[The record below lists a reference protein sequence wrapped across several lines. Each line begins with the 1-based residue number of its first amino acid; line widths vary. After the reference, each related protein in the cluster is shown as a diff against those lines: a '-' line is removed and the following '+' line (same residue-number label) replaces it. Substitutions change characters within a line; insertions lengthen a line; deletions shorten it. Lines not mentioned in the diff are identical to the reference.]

1 MAVFSY
7 LVAVGSNLGDRRAL
21 VKQAM
26 DLLGERGVR
35 VESASELVETAPIGA
50 ADKIFLNGAFI
61 CSADILPDDFMR
73 LLLDVEERLGR
84 VRDVRWGNRNID
96 LDILLI
102 RNESGQSIEHNSA
115 ILNVPH
121 PRMLE
126 RDFMLRP
133 AAAVAGHWVLPFS
146 DQNLRALC
154 VSRGWRPTWSNLKGD
169 IKLWQALKGDVF
181 SATTSRLWW
190 PVLMIVLAFRLWM
203 AAEIPFGNDEAY
215 YWDWGR
221 APQASYFDHPPFV
234 SWVSMFSRLLVFS
247 WTDGPLQGRLLIPF
261 IHLLT
266 TLMFGALVVRLIRR
280 VLTNM
285 ESRSVLIVS
294 QLVPAFSLG
303 GIMLMPDASLILF
316 MTTAL
321 WLVIAIAR
329 RDYLPWW
336 TGIVLGLLLGGAGLS
351 KYHAAIMASGLVGW
365 LFWRRSRRFYGE
377 WPFWTWLIFTGLTVV
392 SPVIWW
398 NITND
403 WVSIRYQGTRGF
415 SENGFGL
422 TPAIRTLLG
431 EMLFLGPII
440 LVGLWSA
447 YKRRRDWWNP
457 DDGII
462 LWTAMPLLVVLKVF
476 SLTSQALP
484 HWTMPSIWILAVFTV
499 PVLAK
504 SRKLRWTGRIYG
516 ITLCFVIPVMLSLQE
531 TRRAILRWTGDRP
544 AALGELTLW
553 PQAVKDRS
561 FMNYVLDQ
569 RWVDSSLTGHVLS
582 DRPCARGVV
591 YAAPR
596 WFTVAQVAANF
607 PKHPFVETLDPEHP
621 SYYNFRQ
628 KKPTAG
634 CPVVVFSEKAH
645 WREGGWPG
653 VSVHESEEF
662 IIDGHRDRPVIVG
675 RGWYD
680 GQSSDD

>member
-1 MAVFSY
+1 MAVFSF
-7 LVAVGSNLGDRRAL
+7 LIAVGSNLGDRRAL
-21 VKQAM
+21 VKRAM
-26 DLLGERGVR
+26 DLLVERGVR
-35 VESASELVETAPIGA
+35 VESESELVETAPIGV
-50 ADKIFLNGAFI
+50 ADRIFLNGAFT
-61 CSADILPDDFMR
+61 CSAEITPDDFMR

-102 RNESGQSIEHNSA
+102 RNDAGQSIEHNSQ
-115 ILNVPH
+115 LLTVPH

-133 AAAVAGHWVLPFS
+133 AAAVAGHWLLPHS
-146 DQNLRALC
+146 DQNLRAMC

-190 PVLMIVLAFRLWM
+190 PVLVLVLVFRLWV
-203 AAEIPFGNDEAY
+203 ASEIPFGNDEAY

-234 SWVSMFSRLLVFS
+234 SWISMVSRLLVFS
-247 WTDGPLQGRLLIPF
+247 WTEGPLQGRFLIPF
-261 IHLLT
+261 LHLLT
-266 TLMFGALVVRLIRR
+266 TLMFGALAVRLTRR
-280 VLTNM
+280 VLTNL

-316 MTTAL
+316 MTAAV
-321 WLVIAIAR
+321 WLVIGIAR

-351 KYHAAIMASGLVGW
+351 KYHAAVMAAGLLGW
-365 LFWRRSRRFYGE
+365 LLWRRSRRLAGE
-377 WPFWTWLIFTGLTVV
+377 WSFWICLIVTGLAVV

-398 NITND
+398 NVSND
-403 WVSIRYQGTRGF
+403 WASIRFQGSRGLAGG
-415 SENGFGL
+415 SL
-422 TPAIRTLLG
+422 DLVPALRTLVG
-431 EMLFLGPII
+431 EMIFLGPII
-440 LVGLWSA
+440 LIGFWSS
-447 YKRRRDWWNP
+447 YRRRREWWHP
-457 DDGII
+457 DDSVIV
-462 LWTAMPLLVVLKVF
+462 WTAVPLFILLKIF

-484 HWTMPSIWILAVFTV
+484 HWTMPSIWILGVFAVS
-499 PVLAK
+499 AIAS
-504 SRKLRWTGRIYG
+504 SRRLRWTGRIYG
-516 ITLCFVIPVMLSLQE
+516 IILCFILPVFLSLSE

-553 PQAVKDRS
+553 PSAVRDRK
-561 FMNYVLDQ
+561 FMNYVKDET
-569 RWVDSSLTGHVLS
+569 WINMSLSGHKLT
-582 DRPCARGVV
+582 DRPCARGLV

-607 PKHPFVETLDPEHP
+607 PKHPMVETLDPDHL
-621 SYYNFRQ
+621 SYYHYRSVGA
-628 KKPTAG
+628 KSG
-634 CPVVVFSEKAH
+634 CPVLIISEKAH
-645 WREGGWPG
+645 WREQGWAG
-653 VSVHESEEF
+653 IDIIESEEF
-662 IIDGHRDRPVIVG
+662 LIEGHRDRPVILG
-675 RGWYD
+675 RGWYNE
-680 GQSSDD
+680 SASDE

>member
-7 LVAVGSNLGDRRAL
+7 LIAVGSNLGDRRAL

-26 DLLGERGVR
+26 DLLVERGVR
-35 VESASELVETAPIGA
+35 VESVSELVETAPIGV
-50 ADKIFLNGAFI
+50 ADRIFLNGAFT
-61 CSADILPDDFMR
+61 CSAEITPDDFMR

-102 RNESGQSIEHNSA
+102 RNDAGQSIEHNSQ
-115 ILNVPH
+115 LLTVPH
-121 PRMLE
+121 PRMPE

-133 AAAVAGHWVLPFS
+133 AAAVAGHWLLPHS

-190 PVLMIVLAFRLWM
+190 PVLVLVLVFRLWV
-203 AAEIPFGNDEAY
+203 ASEIPFGNDEAY

-234 SWVSMFSRLLVFS
+234 SWISMVSRLLVFS
-247 WTDGPLQGRLLIPF
+247 WTEGPLQGRFLIPF
-261 IHLLT
+261 LHLLT
-266 TLMFGALVVRLIRR
+266 TLMFGALAVRLTRR
-280 VLTNM
+280 VLTNL

-316 MTTAL
+316 MTAAV
-321 WLVIAIAR
+321 WLVIGIAR

-336 TGIVLGLLLGGAGLS
+336 TGIVLGILLGGAGLS
-351 KYHAAIMASGLVGW
+351 KYHAAVMAAGLLGW
-365 LFWRRSRRFYGE
+365 LLWRRSRRLAGE
-377 WPFWTWLIFTGLTVV
+377 WSFWICLLVTGLVVV

-398 NITND
+398 NVVND
-403 WVSIRYQGTRGF
+403 WASIRFQGSRGLAGGSLDF
-415 SENGFGL
+415 V
-422 TPAIRTLLG
+422 PALRTLAG
-431 EMLFLGPII
+431 EMIFLGPII
-440 LVGLWSA
+440 LIGFWSS
-447 YKRRRDWWNP
+447 YRRRREWWHP
-457 DDGII
+457 DDSVIV
-462 LWTAMPLLVVLKVF
+462 WTAVPLLILLKIF

-484 HWTMPSIWILAVFTV
+484 HWTMPSIWILGVFAV
-499 PVLAK
+499 PAIAS
-504 SRKLRWTGRIYG
+504 SRRLRWTGRIYG
-516 ITLCFVIPVMLSLQE
+516 IILCFILPVFLSLNE

-553 PQAVKDRS
+553 PSAVRDRNFMNFVKDETWIA
-561 FMNYVLDQ
+561 M
-569 RWVDSSLTGHVLS
+569 SLSGHKLT
-582 DRPCARGVV
+582 DRPCARGLV

-607 PKHPFVETLDPEHP
+607 PKHPMVETLDPDHL
-621 SYYNFRQ
+621 SYYHYRSVGA
-628 KKPTAG
+628 KSG
-634 CPVVVFSEKAH
+634 CPVLIISEKAH
-645 WREGGWPG
+645 WREQGWAG
-653 VSVHESEEF
+653 IDIIESEEF
-662 IIDGHRDRPVIVG
+662 LIEGHRDRPVILG
-675 RGWYD
+675 RGWYNE
-680 GQSSDD
+680 SASDE

>member
-1 MAVFSY
+1 MAAFSY
-7 LVAVGSNLGDRRAL
+7 LIAVGSNLGDRRAL

-26 DLLGERGVR
+26 DLLVERGVR
-35 VESASELVETAPIGA
+35 VESVSELVETAPIGV
-50 ADKIFLNGAFI
+50 ADRIFLNGAFI
-61 CSADILPDDFMR
+61 CSAEITPDDFMR

-102 RNESGQSIEHNSA
+102 RNDAGQSIEHNSQ
-115 ILNVPH
+115 LLTVPH

-133 AAAVAGHWVLPFS
+133 AAAVAGHWLLPHS

-190 PVLMIVLAFRLWM
+190 PVLVLVLVFRLWV
-203 AAEIPFGNDEAY
+203 ASEIPFGNDEAY

-234 SWVSMFSRLLVFS
+234 SWISMVSRLLVFS
-247 WTDGPLQGRLLIPF
+247 WTEGPLQGRFLIPF
-261 IHLLT
+261 LHLLT
-266 TLMFGALVVRLIRR
+266 TLMFGALAVRLTRR
-280 VLTNM
+280 VLTNL

-316 MTTAL
+316 MTAAV
-321 WLVIAIAR
+321 WLVIGIAR

-351 KYHAAIMASGLVGW
+351 KYHAAVMAAGLLGW
-365 LFWRRSRRFYGE
+365 LLWRRSRRLAGE
-377 WPFWTWLIFTGLTVV
+377 WSFWICLIVTGLAVV

-398 NITND
+398 NVSND
-403 WVSIRYQGTRGF
+403 WASIRFQGSRGLGGG
-415 SENGFGL
+415 SL
-422 TPAIRTLLG
+422 DLVPALRTLAG
-431 EMLFLGPII
+431 EMIFLGPII
-440 LVGLWSA
+440 LIGFWSS
-447 YKRRRDWWNP
+447 YRRRREWWHP
-457 DDGII
+457 DDSVIV
-462 LWTAMPLLVVLKVF
+462 WTAVPLFILLKIF

-484 HWTMPSIWILAVFTV
+484 HWTMPSIWILGVFAV
-499 PVLAK
+499 PAIAS
-504 SRKLRWTGRIYG
+504 SRRLRWTGRIYG
-516 ITLCFVIPVMLSLQE
+516 IILCFVLPVFLSLNE

-553 PQAVKDRS
+553 PSAVRDRKFMNFVKDES
-561 FMNYVLDQ
+561 WTTM
-569 RWVDSSLTGHVLS
+569 SLSGRRLT
-582 DRPCARGVV
+582 DRPCGRGLV

-607 PKHPFVETLDPEHP
+607 PKHPMVETLDPDHL
-621 SYYNFRQ
+621 SYYHYRSVGA
-628 KKPTAG
+628 KSG
-634 CPVVVFSEKAH
+634 CPVLIISEKAH
-645 WREGGWPG
+645 WREQGWAG
-653 VSVHESEEF
+653 IDIIESEEF
-662 IIDGHRDRPVIVG
+662 LIEGHRDRPVILG
-675 RGWYD
+675 RGWYNE
-680 GQSSDD
+680 SASDE